1 MVEFLT
7 VHIPQTLK
15 IECPLIHVSCLNTVS
30 DVELYIVPFFE
41 GETYDIVK
49 EKGVPIIGPA
59 AIIFLIK
66 QEVCRCVIALLWS
79 CLSMC
84 IYMSF

>member
-1 MVEFLT
+1 MNILT
-7 VHIPQTLK
+7 NNLSRQSLK

-30 DVELYIVPFFE
+30 DVELYLVPFFE
-41 GETYDIVK
+41 GETFDTVK

-66 QEVCRCVIALLWS
+66 QEVV
-79 CLSMC
+79 
-84 IYMSF
+84 